1 MLSDMFRWGS
11 RSVQVS
17 PFVQWNILNYGQ
29 ITNSIRVQDA
39 RFQQLLLAYQRTVLA
54 PQHDVEDNLV
64 AFLARRTGRISWPGA
79 SPPAGR
85 RSTLAED
92 IVPAEIK
99 AEMRQRTNWG
109 DLLAPAAYN
118 PPASRQPQY
127 APGFRIGDHVWTE
140 KLEPK

>member
-17 PFVQWNILNYGQ
+17 PSVQWNILNYGQ

-39 RFQQLLLAYQRTVLA
+39 RFQQLLLAYRRTVLA
-54 PQHDVEDNLV
+54 SQHDVEDNLV
-64 AFLARRTGRISWPGA
+64 AFLRAQDRTDLLARSVTSSRVAVDPGRGYR
-79 SPPAGR
+79 AGR
-85 RSTLAED
+85 DQSGDATAHEL
-92 IVPAEIK
+92 
-99 AEMRQRTNWG
+99 G